1 MHLRHPVVLTTVE
14 EDFKAIGLI
23 TEDDDKKDKKA
34 GKPVN
39 DEEVDGDKESSVK
52 KGGKKAESQD
62 DATDAQLAELKQT
75 RVKRHTSSERMKWR
89 RAKRRGGAKAA
100 ARKYR
105 KKSSVKRMMKRH
117 RMKAQR
123 LRHGKA
129 AGRRRLHFS
138 NDSVSNMLE
147 DTQALLAS
155 LDESKVENSIKAF
168 ANVAII
174 AEMLSRSFGKFAE
187 ECEDGSKDQE
197 HLAQAA
203 TVFGEMAE
211 EAADIAR
218 ELKESAED
226 IDFDDLE
233 EVFKGQMSD
242 LLNGLEM
249 YADIT
254 EDEDLT
260 NLGEDDDDDED
271 DDEDDEDEKDEA
283 KEDDEED
290 DDADDKDGGDK
301 KKAPPFMKKG
311 AKAEGHK
318 PGKKR
323 YG

>member
-23 TEDDDKKDKKA
+23 TEDDEKKDKA
-34 GKPVN
+34 GKTGKAAD
-39 DEEVDGDKESSVK
+39 DEEVQGDKESSVK
-52 KGGKKAESQD
+52 KGGKKAES
-62 DATDAQLAELKQT
+62 TDADNDQLDELKQT
-75 RVKRHTSSERMKWR
+75 RMKRHTSSERMKWR
-89 RAKRRGGAKAA
+89 RAKRRGSAKAA

-105 KKSSVKRMMKRH
+105 KKASVKRMMKRH

-129 AGRRRLHFS
+129 AGRRRINFS

-147 DTQALLAS
+147 DTQNILAS

-174 AEMLSRSFGKFAE
+174 AEMLSRSFAKFAE
-187 ECEDGSKDQE
+187 ECEGEDQA
-197 HLAQAA
+197 HLEQAA
-203 TVFGEMAE
+203 SVFGEMAE

-218 ELKESAED
+218 ELKESAD
-226 IDFDDLE
+226 DVDFDELE

-254 EDEDLT
+254 EDEDLA
-260 NLGEDDDDDED
+260 NLGEEDDDDEED
-271 DDEDDEDEKDEA
+271 DDEDDEDEKEEA
-283 KEDDEED
+283 KDDED
-290 DDADDKDGGDK
+290 DDSDDKEGGDK
-301 KKAPPFMKKG
+301 KKMPPFMKKG